1 MLCERES
8 SRLLPFVYRDM
19 EKKYG
24 QKRSSLKRNARVASI
39 IAKQRSMSSRD
50 YVLLGDI
57 PLPFPL
63 IFIHR
68 HEFHVRVLSTK
79 LHFPDG
85 LTLVQACIGLLP
97 NYVSNL

>member
-1 MLCERES
+1 
-8 SRLLPFVYRDM
+8 
-19 EKKYG
+19 
-24 QKRSSLKRNARVASI
+24 
-39 IAKQRSMSSRD
+39 MSSRD

-85 LTLVQACIGLLP
+85 LTLVCKLALVYSLIMYLICDIRLLKFT
-97 NYVSNL
+97 YKI